1 MTRSSYRP
9 RERRPHSDGARPS
22 VRAHPGAARAG
33 AASPSGAP
41 VRPPS
46 IRRQAETLLDEL
58 ARHDDRLLRDNEP
71 RIEGAAK
78 TMLTDWTRRRILSFV
93 PPPKERLGDKNKKV
107 TREEKRKAITDV
119 TDNPVITVEEQGK
132 E

>member
-1 MTRSSYRP
+1 
-9 RERRPHSDGARPS
+9 
-22 VRAHPGAARAG
+22 
-33 AASPSGAP
+33 
-41 VRPPS
+41 
-46 IRRQAETLLDEL
+46 LLDEL

-132 E
+132 EWPSIKEEVWGGKACLLGVRALAIALPAFIAKARGVTEVFVDEGAEAS